1 MSRIKG
7 AEPCRKKADPEII
20 MVKAIVSALATCM
33 LYTGHENPRVNEAD
47 IRYTFHY
54 TATYATC
61 VIARLY
67 RAIAAWRGS
76 DGLDGERI
84 YKFNFE
90 IKLRSVE
97 EKEAFKRRLSKVR
110 DLLTPPGSSK
120 IIDNLGRMYEFF
132 DGLFEFC

>member
-1 MSRIKG
+1 MRYVRDCLSLSRYRG
-7 AEPCRKKADPEII
+7 KA
-20 MVKAIVSALATCM
+20 S
-33 LYTGHENPRVNEAD
+33 
-47 IRYTFHY
+47 
-54 TATYATC
+54 
-61 VIARLY
+61 
-67 RAIAAWRGS
+67 RAPPPQKRTSSS
-76 DGLDGERI
+76 DGLDGERK

-120 IIDNLGRMYEFF
+120 TIDNLGRMYEFF